1 MLVNCRQL
9 KAERVPLSELP
20 QADLETYVNEIALP
34 VGPARI
40 AKALELHTKS
50 HDVLMRVRSIPL
62 QYTPT
67 YVEPLTALRWI
78 ENGGR
83 STP

>member
-1 MLVNCRQL
+1 M
-9 KAERVPLSELP
+9 AERVPLSELP
-20 QADLETYVNEIALP
+20 ANELETFVNEIALP
-34 VGPARI
+34 VGPARL

-50 HDVLMRVRSIPL
+50 HDVLMRVRAVPL

-83 STP
+83 TSS

>member
-1 MLVNCRQL
+1 MT
-9 KAERVPLSELP
+9 AEPVSLGDLP
-20 QADLETYVNEIALP
+20 AKDVETYVNEIALP
-34 VGPARI
+34 VGPGRV

-83 STP
+83 TTQ

>member
-1 MLVNCRQL
+1 MT
-9 KAERVPLSELP
+9 AELVPLGDLP
-20 QADLETYVNEIALP
+20 ERDLETFVNEIALP
-34 VGPARI
+34 VGPGRLAR
-40 AKALELHTKS
+40 ALSLHAKS

-83 STP
+83 TIP

>member
-1 MLVNCRQL
+1 MTSDSVS
-9 KAERVPLSELP
+9 LSDLP
-20 QADLETYVNEIALP
+20 AKELETFVNEIALP
-34 VGPARI
+34 VGAGRL
-40 AKALELHTKS
+40 AKALELHARS
-50 HDVLMRVRSIPL
+50 HEVLMRVRSIPL

-83 STP
+83 TKP

>member
-1 MLVNCRQL
+1 MTFDLVHIADL
-9 KAERVPLSELP
+9 PER
-20 QADLETYVNEIALP
+20 DLETFVNEIALP
-34 VGPARI
+34 VGPGRLAT
-40 AKALELHTKS
+40 ALSLHAKS
-50 HDVLMRVRSIPL
+50 HDILMRVRSIPL

-83 STP
+83 TTP

>member
-1 MLVNCRQL
+1 MT
-9 KAERVPLSELP
+9 AEPVSLGDLP
-20 QADLETYVNEIALP
+20 AKDVETYVNEIALP
-34 VGPARI
+34 VGPGRV

-83 STP
+83 TTP